1 MEGESKSRAL
11 LLIVMS
17 FIVAL
22 SGLLFGYDTGV
33 ISSAILYIKSDY
45 ALTLI
50 EEELIIG
57 ILSLGAL
64 IGAIF
69 GGPSADR
76 FGRKKVILI
85 SSLIFIGSA
94 AGLALSTG
102 ANTLIIYR
110 FIVGLAIGV
119 SSSVAPMYIA
129 ELSPRSMRGGL
140 VTLNQLSITIGIL
153 LAFITGVLF
162 ANEQS
167 WRWMFGLACF
177 PAILQFIVMLFFPES
192 PRWLLGNGQEEK
204 GLKILKGL
212 RGNDGD
218 AQLEADHIL
227 SRSSQDDSSWRELFR
242 NRYRG
247 ALAAGIGI
255 TIIQQLTGINI
266 VIYYAPTIFQFAGFA
281 SAKAAVTATMWV
293 GVVNVVMTFVAIAL
307 IDKIG
312 RKPLIICGLSGMT
325 IALLVLGVGFEWAKA
340 GDNSS
345 EIMGWIAVISTM
357 VFVASFA
364 FSLGPGGWLINS
376 EVYPLKVRGKANGV
390 ATSANWATN
399 FIVTGSFLS
408 IVNLLGR
415 SGAFWLFAI
424 IGILGI
430 IYIINFIPE
439 TKGRS
444 LEEIEDYW
452 NRRKKT

>member
-1 MEGESKSRAL
+1 MVENTKKNTF

-33 ISSAILYIKSDY
+33 ISSAILYIKADY
-45 ALTLI
+45 ALTLV
-50 EEELIIG
+50 EEEMIIG

-64 IGAIF
+64 IGAII

-76 FGRKKVILI
+76 FGRKIVILL
-85 SSLIFIGSA
+85 SSLVFIGSA
-94 AGLALSTG
+94 AGLAFSTG

-110 FIVGLAIGV
+110 FIVGLAIGI
-119 SSSVAPMYIA
+119 SSSVAPLYIA

-162 ANEQS
+162 ADEQS

-177 PAILQFIVMLFFPES
+177 PAAFQFIVMLFFPES
-192 PRWLLGNGQEEK
+192 PRWLLGKGEREK
-204 GLKILKGL
+204 GTAILEKL
-212 RGNDGD
+212 RGNAAD
-218 AQLEADHIL
+218 AKLEADHIL
-227 SRSSQDDSSWRELFR
+227 TRAYEDQPTWRELLR
-242 NRYRG
+242 HRYRG

-266 VIYYAPTIFQFAGFA
+266 VIYYAPTIFQFAGFT
-281 SAKAAVTATMWV
+281 SAKAAVVATMWV

-307 IDKIG
+307 IDKVG

-325 IALLVLGVGFEWAKA
+325 LALIVLGVGFEWTK
-340 GDNSS
+340 GDTSSS
-345 EIMGWIAVISTM
+345 ELMGWIAVISTM
-357 VFVASFA
+357 VFVACFA

-399 FIVTGSFLS
+399 FVVTGSFLTV
-408 IVNLLGR
+408 VNLLGR
-415 SGAFWLFAI
+415 SGAFWLFAV
-424 IGILGI
+424 IGVIGI

-439 TKGRS
+439 TKGKS

-452 NRRKKT
+452 NRKKN